1 MRFSANITAIPQL
14 CLLAVAVQSAF
25 VPAVLAEEKLEAG
38 IERIII
44 SGEKTVRSLLETAS
58 SVGVTTSERIE
69 QEQLFEFSDVIQR
82 TANISSMYG
91 NRGFTI
97 RGIANEA
104 GAPNPLATIYLDGAA
119 VPSQISE
126 SGPLDLWDISQVEV
140 FRGPQ
145 STIQGENALAGAV
158 ILTSTE
164 PTADFSGRAR
174 VSIADPDDKR
184 YAVAVGGGLTD
195 DDSLLARL
203 SAEKRD
209 YNGFIHNVTRN
220 AAEDPQDNTTIRLKL
235 LWQPVGFSGFSA
247 RLSHLEGDRD
257 GPYMYSYRYRPE
269 PGQAEFTNLSNRQN
283 KTLIDSR
290 FTTLDLRYSF
300 SENWQFNSV
309 TARSD
314 NASKRLYDGD
324 LTAADLSFGATD
336 EQYDNWSQEVRLQYQ
351 RAGVRW
357 LNGIYLSGR
366 ETFNLNNSLTNV
378 PTPLP
383 TIAAVLQGT
392 GLDAQT
398 AMMIAGLYGQALP
411 VIPVDYRSV
420 TPAESQNRALFSD
433 LEYDLT
439 ENWTLLAGF
448 RVDKEQYQFGSATA
462 TSFAGTLPNPA
473 AFGQAGSPLYM
484 AISGINQAVLGMVA
498 QAAGEVPASERDFNA
513 FLPKIGVRY
522 RLDDSQSM
530 ALTLQR
536 GYRSGGT
543 SFNIARG
550 QVFAFEPEFTDN
562 AEFAWRWQPV
572 DMPLSLSANLYYIDW
587 QDKQVLANFGINTY
601 DYHTVNAGRS
611 HLYGTEIELQYQ
623 LHASVETYLAYGHAR
638 TQYDQFDLVAG
649 ASVTDYSGKSFSYA
663 PKNTLSAGLNWYPS
677 DGWSLNLNGNYR
689 SSMLLEPGNPEILAA
704 RTLLN
709 ARLAWQKNNWTL
721 SLYGQNLTDKRYVQ
735 YTWVDEPNEIVG
747 MPRVVGIAVDYQW

>member
-1 MRFSANITAIPQL
+1 MRGSVNIPAISRL

-25 VPAVLAEEKLEAG
+25 ISAVKAEEKPEAG
-38 IERIII
+38 IERIIVN
-44 SGEKTVRSLLETAS
+44 GEKTSRSLLDTAS

-164 PTADFSGRAR
+164 PTADFGGRAR
-174 VSIADPDDKR
+174 ISIADPNDKR
-184 YAVAVGGGLTD
+184 YAVAVGGALTTD
-195 DDSLLARL
+195 ESLLGRL

-209 YNGFIHNVTRN
+209 YDGFIHNVTRN
-220 AAEDPQDNTTIRLKL
+220 APEDPQDNTTIRLKL
-235 LWQPVGFSGFSA
+235 LWQPLGLPGFSA

-257 GPYMYSYRYRPE
+257 GPYMYSYRHRPE
-269 PGQAEFTNLSNRQN
+269 PGQAEFTNRSNRTSE
-283 KTLIDSR
+283 TLVDSR
-290 FTTLDLRYSF
+290 FTTLDLRLDL
-300 SENWQFNSV
+300 SEHWQLNSV
-309 TARSD
+309 TARSNND
-314 NASKRLYDGD
+314 SKRQYDGD

-336 EQYDNWSQEVRLQYQ
+336 EQYDNWSQEIRLQYQ
-351 RAGVRW
+351 DAGFRW
-357 LNGIYLSGR
+357 LNGVYLSGR
-366 ETFNLNNSLTNV
+366 ESFNNSNSLTNV
-378 PTPLP
+378 LTPLP
-383 TIAAVLQGT
+383 TIAAVLQGA
-392 GLDAQT
+392 GLDPRT
-398 AMMIAGLYGQALP
+398 AMMIAGMYGQALP
-411 VIPVDYRSV
+411 VIPVDYRSM
-420 TPAESQNRALFSD
+420 TPAKSQNRALFSD
-433 LEYDLT
+433 LEYDFSDH
-439 ENWTLLAGF
+439 WSLLAGF
-448 RVDKEQYQFGSATA
+448 RVDKEQYRFASETT

-473 AFGQAGSPLYM
+473 VFGQAGSPLYM
-484 AISGINQAVLGMVA
+484 AIAGINQAVLGMVA
-498 QAAGEVPASERDFNA
+498 QAASEVPSSERDFNA

-522 RLDDSQSM
+522 RIDDSQSM

-562 AEFAWRWQPV
+562 AEFAWRWQPA
-572 DMPLSLSANLYYIDW
+572 DRPLSLSANLYYIDW

-611 HLYGTEIELQYQ
+611 HLYGGEIELQYQ
-623 LHASVETYLAYGHAR
+623 LDASVETYLAYGHSR
-638 TQYDQFDLVAG
+638 TQYDEFDLVAG

-663 PKNTLSAGLNWYPS
+663 PKHTLSAGINWYPS

-689 SSMLLEPGNPEILAA
+689 SSMLLEPGNAEILAA
-704 RTLLN
+704 RTLFN
-709 ARLAWQKNNWTL
+709 ARLAWQKKNWTF